1 MMKYELIV
9 AGGGM
14 SGVAAAG
21 LAAAQAIKKKTVP
34 SEIDVKELQ
43 SDLKDNGVETI

>member
-9 AGGGM
+9 ADGGM

-21 LAAAQAIKKKTVP
+21 LAAAQAIKKKVVP
-34 SEIDVKELQ
+34 PEIDVKELQ
-43 SDLKDNGVETI
+43 ADLKKNRVETL